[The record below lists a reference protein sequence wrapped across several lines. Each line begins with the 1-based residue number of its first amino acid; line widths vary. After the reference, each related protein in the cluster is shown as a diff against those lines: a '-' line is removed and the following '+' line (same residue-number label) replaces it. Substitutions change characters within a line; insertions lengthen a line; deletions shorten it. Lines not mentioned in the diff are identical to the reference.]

1 MNPASKLLPLT
12 VVVALLASGCAR
24 DGYYYDR
31 NEEYR
36 DARMTEPLDLPES
49 RQPGRYQDAMPV
61 PSASSDFLASDD
73 EFEAPRPLALAT
85 GRQEEDAFVEMRD
98 AGADRWLLV
107 NAAPANVW
115 PRLQGFVEQRGLQ
128 VTALDPA
135 SGRIETDQ
143 AVLRVRQ
150 GLRGNTSEVRC
161 ENVAATAGAPAPYDQ
176 CLTALNS
183 YLTSMGAQ
191 EQSVSLAAQNLSR
204 NDRVRLENQA
214 GEWQL
219 LLSLGLD
226 RAWSELHYQLEN
238 SFDSETRQ
246 LVDQNRSTGE
256 FLVDYAPRDADRG
269 GFLGF
274 FEGDAPVRRYR
285 LQVDNAGPESTRVT
299 VAPTDGEPLSSAES
313 RELLDALATAL
324 R

>member
-1 MNPASKLLPLT
+1 MNPASKLIPLT

-36 DARMTEPLDLPES
+36 NARMTEPLNLPES

-61 PSASSDFLASDD
+61 PRANSDFLASSE
-73 EFEAPRPLALAT
+73 EFDAPRPQPLAAS
-85 GRQEEDAFVEMRD
+85 RQGEEAFVEMRE

-107 NAAPANVW
+107 NAAPASVW
-115 PRLQGFVEQRGLQ
+115 PRLQGFVEQRGLE
-128 VTALDPA
+128 VTTLDPA
-135 SGRIETDQ
+135 NGRIETDQ

-161 ENVAATAGAPAPYDQ
+161 ENLAASAGAASAYDQ
-176 CLTALNS
+176 CLAALNG

-191 EQSVSLAAQNLSR
+191 DQSVSLAAQTLSR

-214 GEWQL
+214 GEWYL
-219 LLSLGLD
+219 LLSLGFD

-256 FLVDYAPRDADRG
+256 LLVDYAPRNADRG

-285 LQVDNAGPESTRVT
+285 LQVESAGPESTRVN
-299 VAPTDGEPLSSAES
+299 VAPADGEPLSNGEA